1 MKEAFVGL
9 WEYILDFEGGPIC
22 SICKGF
28 VLRVSTID
36 TLIPKILKKPSQVVF
51 STYWRWRSHF

>member
-1 MKEAFVGL
+1 MGL

-36 TLIPKILKKPSQVVF
+36 TLIPKILKKPSQVGF
-51 STYWRWRSHF
+51 STYWRSHF